1 MKLTDILS
9 QDCTLCAVPASSK
22 KNILEHLSAVAA
34 TKITELT
41 QQELLA
47 SLMQREKLGST
58 GIGKGIAIPHGR
70 LTKGNDV
77 VAVFAT
83 SSNLI
88 AFDAIDNRDVDIFIA
103 IFVPESQCKEHL
115 STLQSIAQL
124 FSNKEVAKEMR
135 KCENDQ
141 QLFQLIN
148 IEANKVENPTEQ

>member
-1 MKLTDILS
+1 MKLIDILS
-9 QDCTLCAVPASSK
+9 QDCTSCAVPASSK
-22 KNILEHLSAVAA
+22 KNILEHLSAIAA

-70 LTKGNDV
+70 LCKGDDV
-77 VAVFAT
+77 IAVFMTTT
-83 SSNLI
+83 SPI

-103 IFVPESQCKEHL
+103 IFVPESQCKQHL

-124 FSNKEVAKEMR
+124 FSNKEVAKEIR

-141 QLFQLIN
+141 QLFQLISST
-148 IEANKVENPTEQ
+148 ANKVEP